1 MDIHR
6 IDDMKLLALSSRI
19 KEGRYRID
27 PSKVA
32 EAMLEEIRALR
43 AERGLSKEI
52 RKKLN
57 PTDLEPLLEAV
68 GVRRQPRP

>member
-19 KEGRYRID
+19 EEGRYRID

-43 AERGLSKEI
+43 AERGLSREI
-52 RKKLN
+52 RNKLN